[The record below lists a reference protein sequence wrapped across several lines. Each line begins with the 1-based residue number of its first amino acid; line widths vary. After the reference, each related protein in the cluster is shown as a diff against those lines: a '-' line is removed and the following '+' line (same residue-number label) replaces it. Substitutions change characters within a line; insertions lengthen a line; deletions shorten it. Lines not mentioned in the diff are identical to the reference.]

1 MAYSTID
8 KSSLYQSNV
17 QHTGNGST
25 QSITG
30 AGFEPS
36 LIWIKNR
43 STSDAYNLVDSV
55 RGATNVIYSDSGAA
69 QYTNVNSITSFDA
82 DGFSVGNGAEVNA
95 NTNKYISWN
104 WKMGTTSGIAGSPS
118 ITPTGYSFNATAGQS
133 IIQWTGTEA
142 NGTLPHG
149 LGVAPEL
156 IIAKTLATGS
166 WYVYH
171 KSLGADDAIF
181 LNDSGAA
188 ATSSTY
194 WNDTAPD
201 ANLFTVGTS
210 AGTNDSGQTMIAY
223 CFAGVNTNMFK
234 AGKYTGNGQSDTDGP
249 YIYTGFKPSLIFFK
263 RTDTT
268 SNWRCVNNKDGF
280 NGDIGLLHPNLTDQ
294 ESAGDTLDL
303 LCNGCQIQ
311 NSSTDWNANGGEYV
325 YFAWGQP
332 IVSNSGVCTTA
343 RTGGI
348 PT

>member
-1 MAYSTID
+1 MAYSTIN
-8 KSSLYQSNV
+8 KSSNFQNNI

-55 RGATNVIYSDSGAA
+55 RGATKVIYSDSGAA
-69 QYTNVNSITSFDA
+69 EYTNANSITSFDA
-82 DGFSVGNGAEVNA
+82 DGFSVGSSAEVNG

-118 ITPTGYSFNATAGQS
+118 ITPTGYSFNSTAGFS
-133 IIQWTGTEA
+133 CIKWTGTEA

-149 LGVAPEL
+149 LGVAPDM
-156 IIAKTLATGS
+156 IITKTVATGS
-166 WYVYH
+166 WYMYT
-171 KSLGADDAIF
+171 KALGATKALF
-181 LNDSGAA
+181 VNDSGAA
-188 ATSSTY
+188 ATASTY

-210 AGTNDSGQTMIAY
+210 AGTNDSGQTMLAY
-223 CFAGVNTNMFK
+223 CFAGINTQMFK
-234 AGKYTGNGQSDTDGP
+234 TGTYIGNNDGDGP
-249 YIYTGFKPSLIFFK
+249 FVYTNHRPSLLMIK

-268 SNWRCVNNKDGF
+268 SNWRSVNNKDGV

-294 ESAGDTLDL
+294 ESAGDTLDI
-303 LCNGCQIQ
+303 LCNGFKIF
-311 NSSTDWNANGGEYV
+311 NNSTDWNADGGTYV
-325 YFAWGQP
+325 YCSWGQP
-332 IVSNSGVCTTA
+332 MVSNNGVPVLG
-343 RTGGI
+343 RTGGV

>member
-82 DGFSVGNGAEVNA
+82 DGFSVGSSAEVNG

-133 IIQWTGTEA
+133 IIKWTGTEA

-149 LGVAPEL
+149 LGVPPSL
-156 IIAKTLATGS
+156 IITKTVASGS

-171 KSLGADDAIF
+171 KSLGAGKALF

-188 ATSSTY
+188 ATASTY

-201 ANLFTVGTS
+201 ANLFSVGTS
-210 AGTNDSGQTMIAY
+210 AGTNDSGQSMIAY
-223 CFAGVNTNMFK
+223 CFSGANTNMFR
-234 AGKYTGNGQSDTDGP
+234 AGKYTGNGNADGTFV
-249 YIYTGFKPSLIFFK
+249 YTGHTPSLIFFK
-263 RTDTT
+263 RTDAT

-294 ESAGDTLDL
+294 ESAGDTINILS
-303 LCNGCQIQ
+303 NGFKFRN
-311 NSSTDWNANGGEYV
+311 NSADWNANDGEYV
-325 YFAWGQP
+325 YFSWGQP
-332 IVSNSGVCTTA
+332 MISNNGTCVTA
-343 RTGGI
+343 WGGGI